1 MNTFGIAV
9 ALAGVILFLA
19 ALLATLRANRDN
31 PIPYWT
37 RPVSEA
43 RHSAPMRAL
52 GAGLTVFG
60 AALMAQNSGWWALFV
75 VLAVRVSRLSSS
87 GSTTRESDSRRAE
100 IGSSGADSRRFDS
113 PPSC

>member
-43 RHSAPMRAL
+43 RHSVPMRAL

-75 VLAVRVSRLSSS
+75 VLAGPGVALVVIGLHNARVRQSSR
-87 GSTTRESDSRRAE
+87 
-100 IGSSGADSRRFDS
+100 
-113 PPSC
+113 